1 MTPRVARLA
10 ALRVVVVV
18 VSRQRLALAIPAMS
32 ITRPP
37 ALIVDVLPRF
47 RSFHVKTARSIVAI
61 ASSLIVPRALGA
73 VMTHAVI
80 AAIAAIAMAAAVADA
95 ADVIAATPASV
106 VIARSGEHKSGL
118 QS

>member
-1 MTPRVARLA
+1 MTPPVARLA

-37 ALIVDVLPRF
+37 VLIVDVLPRF

-73 VMTHAVI
+73 VMTHAVT
-80 AAIAAIAMAAAVADA
+80 AAAAMAAVAAVADA
-95 ADVIAATPASV
+95 ADVIVATPASV
-106 VIARSGEHKSGL
+106 VIAGKTHHIR
-118 QS
+118 